1 MLEGQLYKRKV
12 SAGLLVLISS
22 ICIRLLMMY
31 LFYKQ
36 FIEVPSDLAEE
47 HYEE

>member
-1 MLEGQLYKRKV
+1 MLEGHLYKRKV
-12 SAGLLVLISS
+12 SAGLLVLIPS

-31 LFYKQ
+31 LLCKQ

-47 HYEE
+47 DYED